1 MTSPLGN
8 DLVPDYPT
16 REVLGCPRLLRWD
29 LMTPIQ
35 WISKPGESM
44 DALVERSGLGNFWPI
59 KDQEVKNMVKDFLE
73 APKRDQWVE
82 FQLNSTTTLLVRI
95 HSTPRKRIYDFDDGT
110 LDRAWIYGRLHLT
123 MAYMSDGH
131 FQVISGYRMGNS
143 SLYLDEKWTG
153 ATFFIKAL
161 RT

>member
-1 MTSPLGN
+1 MRASFNQRAMTSPLGN

-82 FQLNSTTTLLVRI
+82 FA
-95 HSTPRKRIYDFDDGT
+95 KRISRLFVVPSKRGECTENFGLDDT
-110 LDRAWIYGRLHLT
+110 HKSRSVH
-123 MAYMSDGH
+123 
-131 FQVISGYRMGNS
+131 
-143 SLYLDEKWTG
+143 
-153 ATFFIKAL
+153 
-161 RT
+161 